1 MGSWLRN
8 GGKALSNASIKL
20 FLASALLLVAAGCA
34 SAPKGAYVTPVEGT
48 ITSNFGARKR
58 NFHEGVDVAAPR
70 GTDVRAVQKGRVV
83 FRGRKKRYGK
93 LVIVDHGRGV
103 ESYYA
108 HLSGFNTR
116 QGRKVKRGQKIG
128 RVGKTGRASGHHLH
142 FELRI
147 NGRPVNPAGVVP
159 F

>member
-1 MGSWLRN
+1 MDGARIRIIL
-8 GGKALSNASIKL
+8 GA
-20 FLASALLLVAAGCA
+20 ALLLLAAGCA
-34 SAPKGAYVTPVEGT
+34 SAPKGAYVSPVDGT
-48 ITSNFGARKR
+48 VTSNYGARKR
-58 NFHEGVDVAAPR
+58 NFHEGIDVAAPR
-70 GTDVRAVQKGRVV
+70 GTEVRAVQKGRVI
-83 FRGRKKRYGK
+83 FRGRKKRYGR
-93 LVIVDHGRGV
+93 LVIIDHGNGV

-116 QGRKVKRGQKIG
+116 EGRRVKRGQKIG
-128 RVGKTGRASGHHLH
+128 RVGKSGRASGHHLH